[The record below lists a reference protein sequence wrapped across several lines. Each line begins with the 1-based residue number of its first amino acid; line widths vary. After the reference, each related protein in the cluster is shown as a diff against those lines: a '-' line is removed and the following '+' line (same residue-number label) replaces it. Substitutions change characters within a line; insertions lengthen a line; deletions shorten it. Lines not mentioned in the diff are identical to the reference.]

1 MGAEADGYEE
11 IDYVAGMLIDKIHEK
26 YDVCCI
32 GNLDVR
38 FVLTRGTPE
47 EARAHMLEILDAGKG
62 EEGGH
67 IVMSSNCLHEDVK
80 LELYLAALG
89 AYREHYGLPPL
100 DL

>member
-1 MGAEADGYEE
+1 
-11 IDYVAGMLIDKIHEK
+11 
-26 YDVCCI
+26 
-32 GNLDVR
+32 
-38 FVLTRGTPE
+38 
-47 EARAHMLEILDAGKG
+47 MLEILDAGKG